1 MKTLLYSLLLG
12 GIFCCSTL
20 SYAQSPAF
28 PYNPDIDSNAYIELT
43 DLLYFLDLY
52 GQPWSFSNQS
62 TLGDMMYYGI
72 YQDEGGLNQMDW
84 LSLPIGQEGQLLT
97 VSNGLPE
104 WKDAATILIETFP
117 CLETLCI
124 GGCTVIEA
132 CNYDEN
138 ATYND
143 GTCDFLSCINF
154 GCTDTIACNYDS
166 LADYLDTSCIYANF
180 PYNCDGDCVN
190 DTDGDEICD
199 ELEIPGCTDSNA
211 CNYSSGA
218 TDDDGSCDLTSCGGC
233 TDPSACNFDSTAS
246 IDDGSCEYTSCVG
259 CTDESACNYVSTALY
274 DDGSCLFPVG
284 CDFCFNGAVTDG
296 DTDGDGICNNEE
308 IAGCQD
314 VTACN
319 YDSIYTDDADN
330 CYYAADNGWCDC
342 DGNVLDECGTC
353 GGSGIPEGDCD
364 CDGNVLDE
372 CGTCGGSGIPE
383 GDCDCA
389 GNVLDECGTC
399 GGSGIPEGDCDC
411 AGNVLD
417 ECGTCGGS
425 GIPEGACDC
434 DGNVLD
440 ECGVCNGDNA
450 CAPCIQVDGYNVGDI
465 GPAGGIV
472 IYDLG
477 YYVYVDFENS
487 SYDCWRYIEVST
499 EVLSPTIWGC
509 NGSQIYGITN
519 EIGSGDINTQLI
531 LNSGCDDVS
540 PEFSDYAASSASSYN
555 GGGQLDWFLPSPSEL
570 VLLSEIP
577 DYTDQ
582 INGWQLGKYWSSNQF
597 LNSTSLGTSI
607 DFSVNENGELIAT
620 PGPSNVMNFM
630 FPIIPMRR
638 F

>member
-12 GIFCCSTL
+12 GIFCCSNL

-52 GQPWSFSNQS
+52 GQPWSYSNQS
-62 TLGDMMYYGI
+62 TLGDMMYFGI
-72 YQDEGGLNQMDW
+72 YQDEGGLSQMDW

-117 CLETLCI
+117 CLETLCNDVGGP

-138 ATYND
+138 ATVND

-211 CNYSSGA
+211 CNYTDLA
-218 TDDDGSCDLTSCGGC
+218 TNNDGSCTYDCGC
-233 TDPSACNFDSTAS
+233 TIPNACNYDDTATQ
-246 IDDGSCEYTSCVG
+246 DDGSCEFTSCIVIG
-259 CTDESACNYVSTALY
+259 CTDPVACNYNPDADF
-274 DDGSCLFPVG
+274 DDG
-284 CDFCFNGAVTDG
+284 T
-296 DTDGDGICNNEE
+296 
-308 IAGCQD
+308 
-314 VTACN
+314 
-319 YDSIYTDDADN
+319 
-330 CYYAADNGWCDC
+330 CYYVQEGDCDC
-342 DGNVLDECGTC
+342 DGNVLDECETC

-411 AGNVLD
+411 
-417 ECGTCGGS
+417 
-425 GIPEGACDC
+425 

-477 YYVYVDFENS
+477 YYEYVDFENS

-509 NGSQIYGITN
+509 YGSVIYGITN
-519 EIGSGDINTQLI
+519 EIGSGEINTQLI

-540 PEFSDYAASSASSYN
+540 PEFSDYAALSASSYN

-570 VLLSEIP
+570 ILLSEIP

-582 INGWQLGKYWSSNQF
+582 INGWELGKYWSSNQF
-597 LNSTSLGTSI
+597 LNSNTLGTHV
-607 DFSVNENGELIAT
+607 DFSVNSNGELIAT
-620 PGPSNVMNFM
+620 PGPSNVLDNT
-630 FPIIPMRR
+630 FPILPMRR

>member
-124 GGCTVIEA
+124 EEPDSIPGCTVIEA

-138 ATYND
+138 ATDND
-143 GTCDFLSCINF
+143 GTCEYISCQPI
-154 GCTDTIACNYDS
+154 GCTDTLACNFDPE
-166 LADYLDTSCIYANF
+166 AVYLDLSCFYANF

-218 TDDDGSCDLTSCGGC
+218 TDDDGSCDLTSCVGC

-246 IDDGSCEYTSCVG
+246 IDDGSCEYTLCLG

-274 DDGSCLFPVG
+274 DDGSC
-284 CDFCFNGAVTDG
+284 DFA
-296 DTDGDGICNNEE
+296 EE
-308 IAGCQD
+308 G
-314 VTACN
+314 
-319 YDSIYTDDADN
+319 YDCEGN
-330 CYYAADNGWCDC
+330 CLED
-342 DGNVLDECGTC
+342 LDECGTC

-372 CGTCGGSGIPE
+372 CGTCDGSGIPE
-383 GDCDCA
+383 GDCDC
-389 GNVLDECGTC
+389 D
-399 GGSGIPEGDCDC
+399 
-411 AGNVLD
+411 GNVLD

-540 PEFSDYAASSASSYN
+540 PEFSDYAASSASSFN

-570 VLLSEIP
+570 ILLSEIP
-577 DYTDQ
+577 DYTGQ

-597 LNSTSLGTSI
+597 LNSNTLGTHV
-607 DFSVNENGELIAT
+607 DFSVNSNGELIAT
-620 PGPSNVMNFM
+620 PGPSNVLDNT
-630 FPIIPMRR
+630 FPILPMRR

>member
-12 GIFCCSTL
+12 GIFCCSTM

-62 TLGDMMYYGI
+62 TLGDMMYFGI
-72 YQDEGGLNQMDW
+72 YQDEGGLSQMDW

-124 GGCTVIEA
+124 EEPDSIPGCTVIQA

-138 ATYND
+138 ATDDN
-143 GTCDFLSCINF
+143 GTCDFISCLAI
-154 GCTDTIACNYDS
+154 GCTDSLACNYDS

-180 PYNCDGDCVN
+180 PYNCDGDCIN
-190 DTDGDEICD
+190 DTDGDEICN
-199 ELEIPGCTDSNA
+199 EYEIPGCTDEAS
-211 CNYSSGA
+211 CNYSDQA
-218 TDDDGSCDLTSCGGC
+218 TDEDGTCIYDCFGC
-233 TDPSACNFDSTAS
+233 ICPSACNFDPLAS
-246 IDDGSCEYTSCVG
+246 IDDGTCDFITCVG

-274 DDGSCLFPVG
+274 DDGSCYF
-284 CDFCFNGAVTDG
+284 A
-296 DTDGDGICNNEE
+296 EE
-308 IAGCQD
+308 DYDCAG
-314 VTACN
+314 
-319 YDSIYTDDADN
+319 N
-330 CYYAADNGWCDC
+330 CLED
-342 DGNVLDECGTC
+342 LDECGTC

-364 CDGNVLDE
+364 CEGNVLDE
-372 CGTCGGSGIPE
+372 CGVCGGSGIPE

-389 GNVLDECGTC
+389 GNVLD
-399 GGSGIPEGDCDC
+399 D
-411 AGNVLD
+411 
-417 ECGTCGGS
+417 
-425 GIPEGACDC
+425 
-434 DGNVLD
+434 
-440 ECGVCNGDNA
+440 CGVCNGDNA

-477 YYVYVDFENS
+477 YYEYVDFENS

-519 EIGSGDINTQLI
+519 EIGSGEINTQLI

-540 PEFSDYAASSASSYN
+540 PEFPEYAALSASSYN

-597 LNSTSLGTSI
+597 LNSNTLGTHV
-607 DFSVNENGELIAT
+607 DFSVNSNGELIAS
-620 PGPSNVMNFM
+620 PGPSNVLDNT
-630 FPIIPMRR
+630 FPILPMRR

>member
-1 MKTLLYSLLLG
+1 MKTLLSSLLLG

-124 GGCTVIEA
+124 EEPDSIPGCTVIEA
-132 CNYDEN
+132 CNYDEI
-138 ATYND
+138 ATVND

-166 LADYLDTSCIYANF
+166 LADYLDTSCIYPNF
-180 PYNCDGDCVN
+180 PYNCDGICVN
-190 DTDGDEICD
+190 DTDGDGTCNEYEI
-199 ELEIPGCTDSNA
+199 LGCTDSNA
-211 CNYSSGA
+211 CNYASGA
-218 TDDDGSCDLTSCGGC
+218 TEDDGSCDLTSCVGC

-246 IDDGSCEYTSCVG
+246 IDDGSCSYIQVG
-259 CTDESACNYVSTALY
+259 DCDCDGNVSDECGTCG
-274 DDGSCLFPVG
+274 GSGIP
-284 CDFCFNGAVTDG
+284 AG
-296 DTDGDGICNNEE
+296 D
-308 IAGCQD
+308 
-314 VTACN
+314 
-319 YDSIYTDDADN
+319 
-330 CYYAADNGWCDC
+330 CDC

-353 GGSGIPEGDCD
+353 GGSGIPDGACD
-364 CDGNVLDE
+364 CAGSVLDE

-389 GNVLDECGTC
+389 GNVLDECG
-399 GGSGIPEGDCDC
+399 
-411 AGNVLD
+411 
-417 ECGTCGGS
+417 
-425 GIPEGACDC
+425 
-434 DGNVLD
+434 
-440 ECGVCNGDNA
+440 VCNGDNA
-450 CAPCIQVDGYNVGDI
+450 CAPCVQVDGYNVGDI

-477 YYVYVDFENS
+477 YYEYVDFESS

-509 NGSQIYGITN
+509 NGSVIYGLTN
-519 EIGSGDINTQLI
+519 EIGSGEINTQLI

-540 PEFSDYAASSASSYN
+540 PEFPDYAAISASSYN

-570 VLLSEIP
+570 ILLSEIP

-582 INGWQLGKYWSSNQF
+582 INGWELGKYWSSNQF
-597 LNSTSLGTSI
+597 LNSNTLATH
-607 DFSVNENGELIAT
+607 VNFTVNSNGELVAS
-620 PGPSNVMNFM
+620 PGPSNVLDNT
-630 FPIIPMRR
+630 FPILPMRR

>member
-12 GIFCCSTL
+12 GIFCCSNL

-52 GQPWSFSNQS
+52 GQPWSYSNQS
-62 TLGDMMYYGI
+62 TLGDMMYFGI
-72 YQDEGGLNQMDW
+72 YQDEGGLSQMDW

-117 CLETLCI
+117 CLETLCNDV
-124 GGCTVIEA
+124 GGPGCTVIEA

-138 ATYND
+138 ATVND

-180 PYNCDGDCVN
+180 PYNCDGECVN
-190 DTDGDEICD
+190 DNDNDFICD
-199 ELEIPGCTDSNA
+199 EFETFGCTDSTA
-211 CNYSSGA
+211 CNFYADA
-218 TDDDGSCDLTSCGGC
+218 TDDDGSCDLTSCLGC
-233 TDPSACNFDSTAS
+233 TAPSACNFDLTAS
-246 IDDGSCEYTSCVG
+246 IDDGSCDFTSCYTEG
-259 CTDESACNYVSTALY
+259 CTDPVACNYNPDADLE
-274 DDGSCLFPVG
+274 DGTCYYVQQG
-284 CDFCFNGAVTDG
+284 DCDCDG
-296 DTDGDGICNNEE
+296 NVLDVLGLCGGNCEADEDADGICDDEDACVGDLDACGVCNGPG
-308 IAGCQD
+308 AVYDCGCADIQD
-314 VTACN
+314 GV
-319 YDSIYTDDADN
+319 
-330 CYYAADNGWCDC
+330 CDC
-342 DGNVLDECGTC
+342 AGNVLDECGTC

-383 GDCDCA
+383 GDCDC
-389 GNVLDECGTC
+389 D
-399 GGSGIPEGDCDC
+399 
-411 AGNVLD
+411 GNVLD

-540 PEFSDYAASSASSYN
+540 PEFSDYAASSASSFN

-570 VLLSEIP
+570 ILLSEIP
-577 DYTDQ
+577 DYTGQ

-597 LNSTSLGTSI
+597 LNSNTLGTHV
-607 DFSVNENGELIAT
+607 DFSVNSNGELIAT
-620 PGPSNVMNFM
+620 PGPSNVLDNT
-630 FPIIPMRR
+630 FPILPMRR

>member
-1 MKTLLYSLLLG
+1 M
-12 GIFCCSTL
+12 
-20 SYAQSPAF
+20 
-28 PYNPDIDSNAYIELT
+28 
-43 DLLYFLDLY
+43 YF
-52 GQPWSFSNQS
+52 
-62 TLGDMMYYGI
+62 GI
-72 YQDEGGLNQMDW
+72 YQDEGGLSQMDW

-124 GGCTVIEA
+124 EEPDSIPGCTVIEA

-138 ATYND
+138 ATVDN
-143 GTCDFLSCINF
+143 GTCDFLSCIVF
-154 GCTDTIACNYDS
+154 GCTDPIACNYDD
-166 LADYLDTSCIYANF
+166 LAHYDDGSCTYAPEDSDCNG
-180 PYNCDGDCVN
+180 NCLNDADEDG
-190 DTDGDEICD
+190 ICD
-199 ELEIPGCTDSNA
+199 EDELDGCTDTTACNYNYDATNNDGSCTYDCTGCTIPNA
-211 CNYSSGA
+211 CNYDDTA
-218 TDDDGSCDLTSCGGC
+218 TQ
-233 TDPSACNFDSTAS
+233 
-246 IDDGSCEYTSCVG
+246 DDGSCEFTSCIVVG
-259 CTDESACNYVSTALY
+259 CTDSLACNYNVEAMF
-274 DDGSCLFPVG
+274 DDGSCYF
-284 CDFCFNGAVTDG
+284 A
-296 DTDGDGICNNEE
+296 EE
-308 IAGCQD
+308 D
-314 VTACN
+314 
-319 YDSIYTDDADN
+319 YDCEGNCLDD
-330 CYYAADNGWCDC
+330 
-342 DGNVLDECGTC
+342 LDECGTC

-383 GDCDCA
+383 GD
-389 GNVLDECGTC
+389 
-399 GGSGIPEGDCDC
+399 
-411 AGNVLD
+411 
-417 ECGTCGGS
+417 
-425 GIPEGACDC
+425 CDC

-519 EIGSGDINTQLI
+519 EIGSGEINTQLI

-540 PEFSDYAASSASSYN
+540 PEFSDYAALSASSYN

-570 VLLSEIP
+570 ILLSEIP

-582 INGWQLGKYWSSNQF
+582 INGWELGKYWASNQVLSF
-597 LNSTSLGTSI
+597 LGSTVE
-607 DFSVNENGELIAT
+607 FSVNLNGELIAT
-620 PGPSNVMNFM
+620 PDFINAEDYLL
-630 FPIIPMRR
+630 PILPMRR

>member
-1 MKTLLYSLLLG
+1 MKTLLSSLLLG

-62 TLGDMMYYGI
+62 TLGDMMYFGI
-72 YQDEGGLNQMDW
+72 YQDEGGLSQMDW

-124 GGCTVIEA
+124 EEPDSIPGCTVIEA

-138 ATYND
+138 ATVDN
-143 GTCDFLSCINF
+143 GTCDFLSCIVF
-154 GCTDTIACNYDS
+154 GCTDPIACNYDS
-166 LADYLDTSCIYANF
+166 LADYLDTSCLYANF
-180 PYNCDGDCVN
+180 PFNCDGDCIN

-199 ELEIPGCTDSNA
+199 ELEILGCTDSNA
-211 CNYSSGA
+211 CNYASGA
-218 TDDDGSCDLTSCGGC
+218 TDDDGSCDLTSCVGC
-233 TDPSACNFDSTAS
+233 TDLSACNYDSTAL
-246 IDDGSCEYTSCVG
+246 IDDGTCDFITCFG

-274 DDGSCLFPVG
+274 DDGSCYDIPE
-284 CDFCFNGAVTDG
+284 G
-296 DTDGDGICNNEE
+296 D
-308 IAGCQD
+308 
-314 VTACN
+314 
-319 YDSIYTDDADN
+319 
-330 CYYAADNGWCDC
+330 CDC

-372 CGTCGGSGIPE
+372 CG
-383 GDCDCA
+383 
-389 GNVLDECGTC
+389 
-399 GGSGIPEGDCDC
+399 
-411 AGNVLD
+411 
-417 ECGTCGGS
+417 
-425 GIPEGACDC
+425 
-434 DGNVLD
+434 
-440 ECGVCNGDNA
+440 VCNGDNS

-477 YYVYVDFENS
+477 YYEYVDFENS
-487 SYDCWRYIEVST
+487 SYDCWRYIEVAT
-499 EVLSPTIWGC
+499 EILSPTIWGC

-519 EIGSGDINTQLI
+519 EIGSGEINTQLI

-540 PEFSDYAASSASSYN
+540 PEFSDYAAISASSYN

-570 VLLSEIP
+570 ILLSEIP

-597 LNSTSLGTSI
+597 LNSNTLGTHV
-607 DFSVNENGELIAT
+607 DFSVNANGELIAT
-620 PGPSNVMNFM
+620 PGPSNVLDNT
-630 FPIIPMRR
+630 FPILPMRR